1 MLEFQRSFDFRN
13 RQASVPKVVDVSWLV
28 ILAHAAMTVTSTTL
42 GSDFLAP
49 LQPQIAAAIAASGE
63 LPPERQRLLQ
73 SAAEA
78 IGQRLRDGEPAP
90 LVFICTSNSRRS
102 QLAQVWAKVAAAHC
116 GLDRI
121 ETYSGGTEATAC
133 NPRTVRALR
142 RAGFTVAEPTAGE
155 NPRYLLKFAENQ
167 PAMELYSKRFADPA
181 NPQQDF
187 VALICCDD
195 ADEACPM
202 VTGAVARISLSYDD
216 PKRADGTP
224 GEAAAYDE
232 RSRQIAAEMFFLMG
246 EVAKR
251 R

>member
-1 MLEFQRSFDFRN
+1 
-13 RQASVPKVVDVSWLV
+13 
-28 ILAHAAMTVTSTTL
+28 MTVPSTTL
-42 GSDFLAP
+42 GSDFLEP
-49 LQPQIAAAIAASGE
+49 LQPQIAAAIAAAGE

-78 IGQRLRDGEPAP
+78 IGQRLRDGESAQ

-102 QLAQVWAKVAAAHC
+102 QLAQVWAKVAAAHY

-121 ETYSGGTEATAC
+121 ETYSGGTEAAAC
-133 NPRTVRALR
+133 NPRTVQALQ
-142 RAGFTVAEPTAGE
+142 RAGFTVGEATAGE
-155 NPRYLLKFAENQ
+155 NPHYQLRFAAGRPEI
-167 PAMELYSKRFADPA
+167 ELYSKRYSDPT

-187 VALICCDD
+187 VAMSCCDD

-224 GEAAAYDE
+224 GEDAAYDE
-232 RSRQIAAEMFFLMG
+232 RSRQIAAEMFYLMG